1 MEKLLKV
8 VTIGDIK
15 GIGIEI
21 LIKLWQKKRKKI
33 GNFILVTNYELL
45 IKHLNKNKIPFG
57 RHYPY
62 PLHKLKALKNIF
74 KNKKFPNSE
83 YLASNGLS
91 IPIDPLLKS
100 SDIKKICSVLNKFN

>member
-1 MEKLLKV
+1 MYHQYVIRTKNIAKL
-8 VTIGDIK
+8 
-15 GIGIEI
+15 IE
-21 LIKLWQKKRKKI
+21 
-33 GNFILVTNYELL
+33 Y
-45 IKHLNKNKIPFG
+45 LNKNKIPFG

-74 KNKKFPNSE
+74 KNQKFPNSE